1 MQTRGPITIKKI
13 IEWIFYNDNLLKC
26 CLKLSKNYQK
36 ITIVEFWDNNFKLKI
51 EKNSSGNNIGSLF
64 GLLEDL
70 KPECSLAEY
79 SISQTS
85 LEQIFNYFALQ
96 NDETV
101 LNYNKAKEI
110 IVTEELLSYIN

>member
-1 MQTRGPITIKKI
+1 MKI
-13 IEWIFYNDNLLKC
+13 N
-26 CLKLSKNYQK
+26 KNYEK
-36 ITIVEFWDNNFKLKI
+36 ITIVEFWDNNFKIKV
-51 EKNSSGNNIGSLF
+51 EKNNSGNNIGFLF

-85 LEQIFNYFALQ
+85 LEQIFNYFAMQ

-110 IVTEELLSYIN
+110 PVTADLLANIN